1 MHSPAPDES
10 SDPEFYRA
18 LELAEREPNQ
28 RKTERGPMNMR
39 LKSAAAVVLAA
50 SLTPICGFAS
60 DATPPAKKHAARK
73 KPAGPSVEDQL
84 ETLRRSMQEQQRQI
98 DGLKQDLA
106 TKDAELQ
113 KAQQAAADAQ
123 TSASRA
129 EAAAHD
135 QAEAMTA
142 NTTAVTALQ
151 SSVSDLKGSQASLA
165 TTISDETAGIKKAI
179 ESPDHIHYKGI
190 GITPGGFT
198 AAETVYRSRAT
209 GGDIATPFT
218 GIPFSA
224 ADQGQLSEF
233 YASSR
238 QSRVSMLAEGKTDW
252 GTLRGYWEADWLGAG
267 TTSNNNQSNSYV
279 LRQRVIWG
287 QYALNSGFTF
297 TGGQLWSLATEDRKG
312 ISNFSSDIMLPQTID
327 PNYEAGFVWTR
338 QYGLRA
344 TYTTPHVA
352 FGIAAENP
360 QVLGPGGSNTL
371 NSGVAYI
378 WGQPGANG
386 GLYNGAASDASST
399 TSSCSISTSTGST
412 GTPVSTITCLP
423 VVPPALTTY
432 AINPV
437 PDFLAKIAFDPGWG
451 HFEIF
456 GINRVF
462 RDRIYHYTTTT
473 TTSTTGTT
481 TTTNKIESAFNDT
494 EDGGGIGGSLRVPL
508 FAKHLD
514 VGLKGLWGD
523 GVGRYGDSTIADVTV
538 RPTGQLAPLHT
549 FSGLSTLELH
559 ATPRLDIYANWGG
572 DYVDRVTF
580 VTSSGKISGYGVSES
595 NSGCNTEGL
604 PISGNGGG
612 PTLPLGPS
620 SCSGNTRDI
629 NEGTLGYWYDFYR
642 GPRGRFRQ
650 GIQYSYANRIVWA
663 NLAGPAPKGTDGMLW
678 TSLRYYIP

>member
-1 MHSPAPDES
+1 
-10 SDPEFYRA
+10 
-18 LELAEREPNQ
+18 
-28 RKTERGPMNMR
+28 MNMR
-39 LKSAAAVVLAA
+39 LKSAAALILAA
-50 SLTPICGFAS
+50 SLVPICGFAS
-60 DATPPAKKHAARK
+60 DAAPQAKKHVAK
-73 KPAGPSVEDQL
+73 KRAPEPSVQDQI
-84 ETLRRSMQEQQRQI
+84 ETLQRSMQEQQNQI
-98 DGLKQDLA
+98 NGLKQDLA
-106 TKDAELQ
+106 AKDAELQ

-123 TSASRA
+123 AAASRA
-129 EAAAHD
+129 EAAA
-135 QAEAMTA
+135 QAQ
-142 NTTAVTALQ
+142 NQAVTENAAAVNTLQ
-151 SSVSDLKGSQASLA
+151 STVSDLKSNQASLA
-165 TTISDETAGIKKAI
+165 TTVSDETAGIKKAI

-209 GGDIATPFT
+209 GGGIATPFT

-233 YASSR
+233 YATSR
-238 QSRVSMLAEGKTDW
+238 QSRIAMLAEGKTDW
-252 GTLRGYWEADWLGAG
+252 GTLRGYYEADWLGTG

-287 QYALNSGFTF
+287 QYALNSGWAF
-297 TGGQLWSLATEDRKG
+297 TGGQLWSLATEDRKN

-327 PNYEAGFVWTR
+327 PNYEPGFVWTR
-338 QYGLRA
+338 QYGLRV

-352 FGIAAENP
+352 FGVSAENP

-386 GLYNGAASDASST
+386 GLYNGAASDGSTT
-399 TSSCSISTSTGST
+399 TSSCSVSTTTSSTGSPT
-412 GTPVSTITCLP
+412 SVITCTPVI
-423 VVPPALTTY
+423 PPQLTTY

-473 TTSTTGTT
+473 TTSSSGTT
-481 TTTNKIESAFNDT
+481 TTTNKIESAYNDT
-494 EDGGGIGGSLRVPL
+494 EDGGGIGGSLRVPV
-508 FAKHLD
+508 FAKKLD
-514 VGLKGLWGD
+514 LGIKGLWGT

-538 RPTGQLAPLHT
+538 KPTGQLAPLHA
-549 FSGLSTLELH
+549 FSGLTTFELH

-572 DYVDRVTF
+572 DYIDRVKYL
-580 VTSSGKISGYGVSES
+580 TSSGKTSGYGVSES

-604 PISGNGGG
+604 PIGSNGGG
-612 PTLPLGPS
+612 PNFPIGPS

-629 NEGTLGYWYDFYR
+629 TESTLGFWYDYYK

-650 GIQYSYANRIVWA
+650 GIQYSYSNRLVWA
-663 NLAGPAPKGTDGMLW
+663 TLSGLAPKGTDGMLW